1 MLRGRFIKFGFYV
14 RGLACLAA
22 SAILLGPL
30 AFLTSRAQT
39 SPLGADNQAVTTQE
53 DRATAI
59 TLTAHDPDGKPL
71 TYSIVTQPSHGFV
84 NLLGPR
90 AVYTPNA
97 DYNGP
102 DSFTFKANN
111 GALDSNIATV
121 SVTITP
127 VNHPPVARYTA
138 NPASD
143 ASPLTVTF
151 DATSSSAKD
160 GPITSYTWDF
170 GDGTTGSGATVT
182 HNYSEAGTHSVK
194 LTVSDKNGA
203 TGSASSLAL
212 PVGTTA
218 RFALI
223 GDYGSNSS
231 DENRVA
237 NLVKGW
243 NPDFVVTVGDNN
255 YPHGEASTID
265 QNIGKYYHSFIGNY
279 KGSYG
284 SGSSTNRFWPSL
296 GNHDWDVG
304 DQPYLNY
311 FTLPNNERYYNV
323 ALGGGLLQLF
333 VIDSDS
339 NEPDGMSST
348 SKQANWLKSGLAAST
363 ACFKLVDFHHPP
375 YTTWSGGYM
384 TEMQWPF
391 PSWGAD
397 IVLTGHAHVYER
409 LDASGFPY
417 IVNGLGGEDIST
429 FGSKTKLPSGVK
441 SVVRYNSD
449 FGAMLV
455 NANTSGITYQFYS
468 AGGNLID
475 TYTQSKS
482 CTGVSGSPAASLS
495 PTSLTFPSQTV
506 GTASAAQ
513 AVTLANS
520 GSAAL
525 SITGI
530 AVTGTNSGD
539 FGQTNNCGSSLAA
552 GSSCAINVTFTPTAT
567 GTRSATLTVTD
578 NASNSPQTA
587 SLTGAGVSSGGTPTA
602 TLSRTS
608 LTFGNQTVGTSS
620 PAQSVT
626 LSNSGGAALSIS
638 SFAITGDFGQ
648 TNNCGSSVA
657 AGSSCTINMTF
668 TPTATGTRSGTLTVT
683 DNAGNSPQTVSL
695 TGTGVTGTGSG
706 PAFVQV
712 QNNIDVSGAAF
723 TSFSVPI
730 TTNPGHLLVAFCRE
744 SSNGTDNFTVTDS
757 AGQAWTQTAS
767 SYSNISGTGP
777 RSGMF
782 YVANSAAVTSVTVQY
797 KTSGGVIKPGIMVME
812 ISGAVGAADGSVNH
826 ASGAS
831 VPTSS
836 SGSLSTTN
844 AKDILIFATDTGSNE
859 TGWTA
864 GAGYAIPN
872 NNLALGA
879 SGSNVRMAMQYAV
892 VSSPQTNTTT
902 SMTSVNS
909 AWNGNIF
916 AAFQ

>member
-1 MLRGRFIKFGFYV
+1 MRRRRFIKFGCYV

-22 SAILLGPL
+22 SAILLGSL
-30 AFLTSRAQT
+30 ALLTSRAQT
-39 SPLGADNQAVTTQE
+39 SPLVAVNQTVTTPE
-53 DRATAI
+53 DTATAI

-71 TYSIVTQPSHGFV
+71 AYSIVTQPGHGFV

-111 GALDSNIATV
+111 GALDSNTATV
-121 SVTITP
+121 SITITR

-143 ASPLTVTF
+143 AWPLTVDF
-151 DATSSSAKD
+151 DASSSSAKD
-160 GPITSYTWDF
+160 GLITSYTWDF
-170 GDGTTGSGATVT
+170 GDGTTGSGARVT
-182 HNYSEAGTHSVK
+182 HNYSEAGTYTVK

-203 TGSASSLAL
+203 TGSVSSLAI
-212 PVGTTA
+212 PVGTTI
-218 RFALI
+218 RFAHI

-231 DENRVA
+231 NENRVA

-243 NPDFVVTVGDNN
+243 NPDFVVTDGDNN
-255 YPHGEASTID
+255 YPHGAASTID

-284 SGSSTNRFWPSL
+284 SGSSTNRFWPAL
-296 GNHDWDVG
+296 GNHDWDSG
-304 DQPYLNY
+304 DKPYLDY

-323 ALGGGLLQLF
+323 VFGGGLVQLF
-333 VIDSDS
+333 VIDSDGH
-339 NEPDGMSST
+339 EPDGMSST
-348 SKQANWLKSGLAAST
+348 SKQANWLKNGLAAST

-375 YTTWSGGYM
+375 YTTWSGGSM
-384 TEMQWPF
+384 TEMRWPF
-391 PSWGAD
+391 ASWGAD
-397 IVLTGHAHVYER
+397 VVLAGHAHLYER

-417 IVNGLGGEDIST
+417 IVNGLGGEDISN
-429 FGSKTKLPSGVK
+429 FGGSLPSGVR

-455 NANTSGITYQFYS
+455 TANTGGITYQFYS
-468 AGGNLID
+468 AGGKLID
-475 TYTQSKS
+475 TYTQAKD
-482 CTGVSGSPAASLS
+482 CGGGGGSPAASLS
-495 PTSLTFPSQTV
+495 PTSLTFASQTV
-506 GTASAAQ
+506 GTTSAAQ
-513 AVTLANS
+513 AVTLSNS

-530 AVTGTNSGD
+530 ALTGTNSGD

-567 GTRSATLTVTD
+567 GTRSATLAVTD

-608 LTFGNQTVGTSS
+608 LTFGNQTVGTGS

-626 LSNSGGAALSIS
+626 LSNSGSAALSIS
-638 SFAITGDFGQ
+638 SFAVTGDFGQ

-657 AGSSCTINMTF
+657 AGSSCTINVTF
-668 TPTATGTRSGTLTVT
+668 TPTAVGTRSGTLTIT
-683 DNAGNSPQTVSL
+683 DNASNSPQTVSL
-695 TGTGVTGTGSG
+695 TGTGVTATGSG

-730 TTNPGHLLVAFCRE
+730 TTNPGALLVAFCRE

-757 AGQAWTQTAS
+757 AGQTWTQTAS
-767 SYSNISGTGP
+767 GYSNISSTGP

-797 KTSGGVIKPGIMVME
+797 KTSGGVIKPGIIVME
-812 ISGAVGAADGSVNH
+812 ISGAAGVADGSVNN

-831 VPTSS
+831 VTTSS

-844 AKDILIFATDTGSNE
+844 ANDILIFATDTGSNQ

-872 NNLALGA
+872 NNLAPGA

-892 VSSPQTNTTT
+892 VSSVQSNTTT
-902 SMTSVNS
+902 SMTSANS

-916 AAFQ
+916 AAFK